1 MVADVPTGCV
11 GGLRCPGHGGRR
23 RPGLGRLLG
32 GHRGGQLSG
41 QLGPARRGAR
51 PRPPSAWARSAAWRA
66 WSARSWLWRACSA
79 ACLVLEGALG
89 GVELGHL
96 GGDVADGQAGVLAG
110 RLGPGRAPAEQG
122 GVGARRVGP
131 RVDVG
136 QDRLVLDDAEV
147 VGDGRLVGGQLL
159 GDLGDGLGVGGH
171 LGRRHRGLLPGGVH
185 LELLEDQAL
194 GDGGGLGLE
203 VGDRVRAGRA
213 HRRPEGEG
221 GEEDE
226 YGEDEGPERS
236 TGRPRYV
243 WPRHRGRTG
252 ATHKTTNLPAGPGGA
267 QAGQESLVRVLRR
280 CPGRGVGE
288 S

>member
-1 MVADVPTGCV
+1 MVADGAVDGC
-11 GGLRCPGHGGRR
+11 GRRLRGPGHGGRG

-32 GHRGGQLSG
+32 GHRSGQLSG
-41 QLGPARRGAR
+41 QPGLLVPEGGGRGVGLAEVGGLAGLVGAVLALAGLQGGLLG
-51 PRPPSAWARSAAWRA
+51 
-66 WSARSWLWRACSA
+66 
-79 ACLVLEGALG
+79 LEGVLG

-110 RLGPGRAPAEQG
+110 RLGPGRASAEQR
-122 GVGARRVGP
+122 GVGARRVRP

-136 QDRLVLDDAEV
+136 PDRLVLDDAEV
-147 VGDGRLVGGQLL
+147 VGDRPLVGGQLL
-159 GDLGDGLGVGGH
+159 GDLGDGLGVRRH
-171 LGRRHRGLLPGGVH
+171 LGRRHRGLLAGGVH

-194 GDGGGLGLE
+194 GHGGRLGPE
-203 VGDRVRAGRA
+203 VGDGVGARRV

-226 YGEDEGPERS
+226 YGEEEGPERS

-252 ATHKTTNLPAGPGGA
+252 ATHKTANLPAGPCGP
-267 QAGQESLVRVLRR
+267 QAGQESLVRVVRP
-280 CPGRGVGE
+280 CPTPPGE